1 MYVIEHSACFVLQ
14 CCEIQKLSQ
23 AVLVCAQER
32 DFTGLFQFI
41 YVNFILTFSIL
52 TSPHREIVSGYICT
66 KLTRIQFYGEKDQWK
81 FQALI
86 FSYSYSRSNKCTEK
100 TSWRW
105 VDGQFFFFL
114 KKSVFKSISYMK
126 LKFTAIIVCIKIW
139 NHNIFKNITGG
150 QAETFHDLRWN
161 DYLKNQAHT
170 LT

>member
-1 MYVIEHSACFVLQ
+1 MFCF
-14 CCEIQKLSQ
+14 
-23 AVLVCAQER
+23 AVLWNTEAITSRASVLKKETSQ
-32 DFTGLFQFI
+32 DFFNLFI

-100 TSWRW
+100 TRWRW